1 MYLIEILLPL
11 FDDKKKPITGAL
23 YERLAE
29 ELTDKF
35 GGVTSLTRAPAEG
48 RWRDGGATAHDD
60 IVVLEVMA
68 PTLDRAWWSQLRLR
82 LMREF
87 RQEDVVIRS
96 SRIER
101 LR

>member
-1 MYLIEILLPL
+1 MHLIEILLPL
-11 FDDKKKPITGAL
+11 FDDQKQPIAGDL
-23 YERLAE
+23 YDRLAGQ
-29 ELTDKF
+29 LTDKF
-35 GGVTSLTRAPAEG
+35 GGVTSFSRAPAEG

-60 IVVLEVMA
+60 IVVLEVMTE
-68 PTLDRAWWSQLRLR
+68 TLERAWWSELRVR

-87 RQEDVVIRS
+87 KQDDVVIRS